1 MMKRG
6 LFSMMVVLVIM
17 VSMLPLSASETRTF
31 SMGQTGVFI
40 YDNSNVTLF
49 PGAVMRYGSEIVTEL
64 RLKDTESVYSAEVRL
79 PVNSFML
86 GLNFNRPIMM
96 FNPGV
101 GQNISLN
108 NTSDIYFGTGL
119 GGNDLGIR
127 LSMGRDGFTRD
138 SIPFG
143 PPRLEESARYIEV
156 AGGLSSD
163 LYDASVSVELPSISS
178 EEGNLKDEFSGNMI
192 NLRGR
197 YFYDY
202 DSKMQFVPVVQ
213 FGFGSGTRKTDQ
225 PANQPQAEAD
235 YSLLSINLGV
245 GLNYQV
251 GDNSI
256 LIIAIDPYSYYKTKE
271 DEKDVAESTITTT
284 SFPRLYLGAEA
295 QIKPW
300 ITGRIGANRAYQKV
314 TEKFKPTG
322 GEEVEQS
329 YQTSPYNVTFGLGLK
344 FGKFLIDLNINDGF
358 FFEGPNLISG
368 RVRDFSNR
376 VSVSYLFGNN
386 ERSK

>member
-1 MMKRG
+1 
-6 LFSMMVVLVIM
+6 
-17 VSMLPLSASETRTF
+17 
-31 SMGQTGVFI
+31 MGQTGVFI